1 MFKITETGTVSQF
14 DCAEGDTILRSGLRA
29 GIGMPYE
36 CSVGSCGT
44 CKIEV
49 LEGEVETLWREA
61 PGLSERDVKRG
72 RSLACQLR
80 PKSNCT
86 IKARV
91 RDEYAPRHRPRMFE
105 AVVTEVRDLTHDMK
119 EFHLRADQSAEFLP
133 GQYAL
138 MALPGVSG
146 MRAYSMSNIPNP
158 DGEWHFQIKR
168 VPHGAGTTLLFDKL
182 RVGDKIDLDGP
193 YGMGYLRPD
202 SPRDIVCIA
211 GGSGLSP
218 TISVARGMS
227 KEPQLAGRSLHFFYG
242 GRGPRDIC
250 GEEFLRELPGYGE
263 RIFYYPSISM
273 PELDVDRGWRGKV
286 GFVHDQVAETLGAS
300 LPQFEFYFAGP
311 PPMVQAAQVMLIQNK
326 VPYDQIHFD
335 RFF

>member
-1 MFKITETGTVSQF
+1 MFKITVTGTSSHF

-44 CKIEV
+44 CKIEI
-49 LEGEVETLWREA
+49 LEGEVETLWQEA

-72 RSLACQLR
+72 RSLACQSR
-80 PKSNCT
+80 PKSDCT
-86 IKARV
+86 IKVRV
-91 RDEYAPRHRPRMFE
+91 GGEYESRHRPRSFAAE
-105 AVVTEVRDLTHDMK
+105 LTEVRDLTHDLR
-119 EFHLRADQSAEFLP
+119 EFRLRADEPAKFLP

-138 MALPGVSG
+138 MALPGVVG
-146 MRAYSMSNIPNP
+146 MRAYSMSNIENS

-168 VPHGAGTTLLFDKL
+168 VPDGTGTTVLFDKT
-182 RVGDKIDLDGP
+182 RAGDKLHLDGP
-193 YGMGYLRPD
+193 YGMGYLRPGRL
-202 SPRDIVCIA
+202 RDIVCIA

-227 KEPQLAGRSLHFFYG
+227 KEKSLSGRKLHFFFG
-242 GRGPRDIC
+242 GRGPQDIC
-250 GEEFLRELPGYGE
+250 GEEFLRSLPGYGE
-263 RIFYYPSISM
+263 RIFYYPSISK
-273 PELDVDRGWRGKV
+273 PELDVEHRWRGKV
-286 GFVHDQVAETLGAS
+286 GFVHDLVVETLGES

-311 PPMVQAAQVMLIQNK
+311 PPMVQAVQMMLTEKK
-326 VPYDQIHFD
+326 VPFDQIHFD